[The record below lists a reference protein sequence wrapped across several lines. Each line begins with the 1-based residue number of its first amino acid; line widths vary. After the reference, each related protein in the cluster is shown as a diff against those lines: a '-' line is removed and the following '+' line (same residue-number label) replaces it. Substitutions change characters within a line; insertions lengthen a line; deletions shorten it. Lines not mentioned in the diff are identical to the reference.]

1 MGRIIALDYG
11 RKRTGIAATDPMQM
25 IANSISTVPSAEV
38 ISFLQSYVRKEE
50 VDAFVVGYPRQLNNS
65 PSEAVIYID
74 PFIAVLKKTFP
85 GKEVYLMDERFT
97 SKIAQQTLI
106 SGGVKKKDRQNKAL
120 IDSVSATI
128 ILQSFL
134 EYRNNRITGERE

>member
-1 MGRIIALDYG
+1 
-11 RKRTGIAATDPMQM
+11 
-25 IANSISTVPSAEV
+25 
-38 ISFLQSYVRKEE
+38 
-50 VDAFVVGYPRQLNNS
+50 
-65 PSEAVIYID
+65 
-74 PFIAVLKKTFP
+74 VLKKTFP